1 MGLPKP
7 RMTGGGADKQEGAES
22 EPDVN
27 SGSVEVGGDDDKQ
40 SSSKKEKNEEC
51 KRVWDPHDSQ
61 ISVPEHGIL
70 SSFTPAAAAGGSDS
84 GGFNKLNALAIFPV
98 LFEGAA
104 AAAHRRP
111 SRF

>member
-51 KRVWDPHDSQ
+51 K
-61 ISVPEHGIL
+61 E
-70 SSFTPAAAAGGSDS
+70 
-84 GGFNKLNALAIFPV
+84 
-98 LFEGAA
+98 
-104 AAAHRRP
+104 
-111 SRF
+111 

>member
-51 KRVWDPHDSQ
+51 KEKSGTHSILRSLCPSTGSFPPPRQQPLQEARILEDST
-61 ISVPEHGIL
+61 S
-70 SSFTPAAAAGGSDS
+70 
-84 GGFNKLNALAIFPV
+84 
-98 LFEGAA
+98 
-104 AAAHRRP
+104 
-111 SRF
+111 